1 MSGKVYYKN
10 AGVKQAPTLL
20 SNKENNKDI
29 DGIRKKFSTLTI
41 KKSSE
46 VKGMKSLL
54 TLY

>member
-1 MSGKVYYKN
+1 MSASYYNK
-10 AGVKQAPTLL
+10 AGVKQASTLL

>member
-1 MSGKVYYKN
+1 MSASYYNK

-20 SNKENNKDI
+20 SNKVNNEDI

-46 VKGMKSLL
+46 VKGMKFLL
-54 TLY
+54 TIY